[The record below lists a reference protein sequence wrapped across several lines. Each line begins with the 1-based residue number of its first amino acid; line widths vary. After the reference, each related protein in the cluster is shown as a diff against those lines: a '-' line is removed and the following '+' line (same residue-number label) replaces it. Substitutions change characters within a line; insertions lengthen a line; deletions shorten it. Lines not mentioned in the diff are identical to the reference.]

1 MTPHWLFCHF
11 FFFYFQF
18 YFIFSVANRPELI
31 TKDFLTK
38 LFIVWQHEKLLNFTT
53 SLRQESKKKAEDVED
68 EEEDI
73 KSSQNNRLKVNNF
86 IFCNVISSRFILT
99 MQGKD
104 RKNFE
109 AYGNFLIELIKEKF
123 ITVDDVNELS
133 VGLYKH
139 EWSKVRWKFY
149 SFLITK

>member
-1 MTPHWLFCHF
+1 LIILSFTYLFF
-11 FFFYFQF
+11 LSF
-18 YFIFSVANRPELI
+18 FSVANRPELI

-38 LFIVWQHEKLLNFTT
+38 LFIVWHHEKLENFTT
-53 SLRQESKKKAEDVED
+53 SLQRQENKKDDED
-68 EEEDI
+68 EEEEDL

-104 RKNFE
+104 RKNYE
-109 AYGNFLIELIKEKF
+109 AYGNFLIELIKEQF

-139 EWSKVRWKFY
+139 EWSKVCWNFIP
-149 SFLITK
+149 F